1 MNKHPLTLLLAVASG
16 LATSI
21 TTHAAIITW
30 GAATNI
36 TPTATGELSDVS
48 TNGSLIGAFNV
59 GDTGVAAATLN
70 GVNFQSFAVPNGS
83 AGATV
88 GNFTIAT
95 APAGANNIGFGLGAA
110 PFSTLSSAYQTF
122 LASGLH
128 QGFGFTLTI
137 SGLNVGTQY
146 EFQWWANSSNAGQA
160 TSSATAGN
168 TVTLLT
174 RNPEGPGSVGQF
186 ALGTFTAN
194 SATQSV
200 AFGGSLPTLNGFQV
214 RQVPE
219 PSTWAL
225 LGLGLPALLAS
236 RRRNRKA

>member
-1 MNKHPLTLLLAVASG
+1 MKKHPLTLLLAMASG

-21 TTHAAIITW
+21 TTHAAVITW

-36 TPTATGELSDVS
+36 TPAATGELSDVS

-70 GVNFQSFAVPNGS
+70 GVTFQSFAVPNGS

-88 GNFTIAT
+88 GNFSIAT
-95 APAGANNIGFGLGAA
+95 APAGSTNIGFGSGAA
-110 PFSTLSSAYQTF
+110 PFGTLSSAYQTF
-122 LASGLH
+122 LASGLG

-137 SGLNVGTQY
+137 SGLNVGTEY
-146 EFQWWANSSNAGQA
+146 EFQWWVNQSSSSQK
-160 TSSATAGN
+160 TSTATAGN
-168 TVTLLT
+168 TVTLLS
-174 RNPEGPGSVGQF
+174 RVPEAAGAVGQF
-186 ALGTFTAN
+186 AIGTFTAD
-194 SATQSV
+194 SATESV
-200 AFGGSLPTLNGFQV
+200 AFGGVLARLNGFQL

-225 LGLGLPALLAS
+225 LGLGLPALLAF
-236 RRRNRKA
+236 RRRKA

>member
-1 MNKHPLTLLLAVASG
+1 MKKHPLTLLLAMASG

-21 TTHAAIITW
+21 TTHAAVITW

-48 TNGSLIGAFNV
+48 THGSLIGAFNV

-70 GVNFQSFAVPNGS
+70 GVTFQSFAVPNGS

-88 GNFTIAT
+88 GNFSIAT
-95 APAGANNIGFGLGAA
+95 APAVSNISFASGSA
-110 PFSTLSSAYQTF
+110 PFTTLSSAYQTF
-122 LASGLH
+122 LGSGLQ

-146 EFQWWANSSNAGQA
+146 EFQWWANKSNSAQV

-200 AFGGSLPTLNGFQV
+200 AFGGGIAELNGFQV

-225 LGLGLPALLAS
+225 LGLGLPALLAF

>member
-1 MNKHPLTLLLAVASG
+1 MKKHPLALLLAIATG

-21 TTHAAIITW
+21 TSHAAAITW

-36 TPTATGELSDVS
+36 TPTSTGELSDVS
-48 TNGSLIGAFNV
+48 TNGSLIGAFNI
-59 GDTGVAAATLN
+59 GNTGVAPATLN
-70 GVNFQSFAVPNGS
+70 GVTFQSFAVPNGS

-88 GNFTIAT
+88 GNFSIVTP
-95 APAGANNIGFGLGAA
+95 PAGSTSTVSPFA
-110 PFSTLSSAYQTF
+110 PFTTLSSAYQTF
-122 LASGLH
+122 LGSVLR

-146 EFQWWANSSNAGQA
+146 EFQWWANVSNTAQT

-174 RNPEGPGSVGQF
+174 RIPDADGAIGQF
-186 ALGTFTAN
+186 ALGTFTAD
-194 SATQSV
+194 SATESV
-200 AFGGSLPTLNGFQV
+200 AFAGGLATLNGFQL

-219 PSTWAL
+219 PSTFAL
-225 LGLGLPALLAS
+225 LALALPALLGS
-236 RRRNRKA
+236 RRRKA